1 MTGVLAFA
9 KMQLLKR
16 QVCRRLQVCGL
27 LLVFSNRFHGNIP
40 ETIGMSNLEGNS
52 RDCDRQIKQVTGVVP
67 R

>member
-1 MTGVLAFA
+1 MAGVLAVA
-9 KMQLLKR
+9 EMHLLKR

-27 LLVFSNRFHGNIP
+27 LLVFSDLFHGNIP
-40 ETIGMSNLEGNS
+40 ETSGISNLEGDP